1 MANREQHTAL
11 VSDTAQVRT
20 EPYPIPWLAP
30 AIPTELES
38 TTKALKLA
46 LAEMDRMQDEIDNL
60 NGRLA
65 RAGEMIR
72 IKDVL
77 INKQIARITHLEARN
92 G

>member
-11 VSDTAQVRT
+11 LSVTPEAITA
-20 EPYPIPWLAP
+20 PWQAP

-46 LAEMDRMQDEIDNL
+46 LAEMDRMQDEIDAL
-60 NGRLA
+60 Q
-65 RAGEMIR
+65 
-72 IKDVL
+72 
-77 INKQIARITHLEARN
+77 NKLEEARR